1 MTLDNA
7 FKELNT
13 LGLTHEQHQAL
24 ITLVGKFGRDE
35 YTRGYATAVTAY
47 SSLIN
52 TLYQGFGSN
61 TFGRPRMS
69 CTRQH

>member
-24 ITLVGKFGRDE
+24 ISLVGKYGMEE
-35 YTRGYATAVTAY
+35 YKRGYTTAVNAY

-52 TLYQGFGSN
+52 
-61 TFGRPRMS
+61 
-69 CTRQH
+69 

>member
-35 YTRGYATAVTAY
+35 YTRGYAAAVTAY
-47 SSLIN
+47 SSSIN
-52 TLYQGFGSN
+52 
-61 TFGRPRMS
+61 
-69 CTRQH
+69 

>member
-13 LGLTHEQHQAL
+13 LGLTYEQHQAL

-35 YTRGYATAVTAY
+35 YARGYTTAAIA
-47 SSLIN
+47 S
-52 TLYQGFGSN
+52 
-61 TFGRPRMS
+61 
-69 CTRQH
+69 QHYYTGL